1 MPDKDWL
8 ERCKEYLQYAATDA
22 NGKRVVIVR
31 EDDLQRLIMKVV
43 ELEGG
48 NDR

>member
-1 MPDKDWL
+1 MLDKDWL

-31 EDDLQRLIMKVV
+31 EDDLK
-43 ELEGG
+43 ELLRIAFREK
-48 NDR
+48 